1 MNRRPWRVG
10 ESASRPVGKT
20 ALVASA
26 DGLTGRLAESRT
38 APESETQGLFEG
50 VPATAY
56 SPALSR
62 AEYHRRCRA

>member
-1 MNRRPWRVG
+1 MRAEVQDKALG
-10 ESASRPVGKT
+10 ERCAASIAAAAGSLQRDETTTPR
-20 ALVASA
+20 L
-26 DGLTGRLAESRT
+26 DGCAAGRFCNE
-38 APESETQGLFEG
+38 